1 MDAGGVKVQETKRAH
16 GLLVALL
23 LSLLLGPGPAAA
35 ADVRRPHV
43 ETADSG
49 KATLVVRSLKRVSE
63 AADDRDGPVLEPE
76 EPRLV
81 SLRPD
86 VWPSGH
92 RVRRRRQLPFGPL
105 PCPLSSQS
113 ASSLVRLKSN
123 DNSTRAPCRT
133 PFGERASCW
142 SEDMSNYSY
151 HLTAVHQKLDERI
164 RREMKRPRPDSILL
178 LRLKKLRLSVKDR
191 LAALRLRSRQ
201 PA

>member
-76 EPRLV
+76 EPGLV

-86 VWPSGH
+86 VWPAGTAFVGAGTFRSD
-92 RVRRRRQLPFGPL
+92 
-105 PCPLSSQS
+105 LSPAPYQ
-113 ASSLVRLKSN
+113 A
-123 DNSTRAPCRT
+123 RAP
-133 PFGERASCW
+133 PASF
-142 SEDMSNYSY
+142 
-151 HLTAVHQKLDERI
+151 A
-164 RREMKRPRPDSILL
+164 
-178 LRLKKLRLSVKDR
+178 
-191 LAALRLRSRQ
+191 
-201 PA
+201 